1 MKADLQEIED
11 LGRLQFSQ
19 SEISIIIDIEESK
32 FTDPMIEA
40 RNKGRLMASSEVRK
54 AILKQAINGSTPA
67 QKQMMDLIEKAEP
80 VPLTEKQ
87 LKLFESLKD
96 VKP

>member
-32 FTDPMIEA
+32 FTEPMIEA

-54 AILKQAINGSTPA
+54 AILKQAISGSTPA

-87 LKLFESLKD
+87 LKLLESLKD

>member
-1 MKADLQEIED
+1 MNEKLAEIEE

-19 SEISIIIDIEESK
+19 SEIAIIIDIEESK
-32 FTDPMIEA
+32 FTEPMIEA
-40 RNKGRLMASSEVRK
+40 RQKGRLIASSEVRK

-80 VPLTEKQ
+80 IPLTEKQ
-87 LKLFESLKD
+87 LALLESLK
-96 VKP
+96 

>member
-54 AILKQAINGSTPA
+54 AILKQAISGSTPA

-87 LKLFESLKD
+87 LKLLESLKD
-96 VKP
+96 EKP

>member
-54 AILKQAINGSTPA
+54 AILKQAISGSTPA

-87 LKLFESLKD
+87 LKLLESLKD